1 VIFKDEVEIHV
12 KAGKGGDGAA
22 TFRREKYVDHGG
34 PDGGDGGYGGD
45 VLIRA
50 DVNLRTLSHIH
61 NRQRFKAKNGHDGKK
76 QHMTGAMGESITI
89 TVPQG
94 TQVYDTESGE
104 LICDLTGPESE
115 FIVAYGGRGGAG
127 NTHFKSSTNQTPFYA
142 KPGKPGEE
150 RTLRLD
156 LRLIAHVGLVGFP
169 NAGKSTLIS
178 KITNARPK
186 IADYPFTTLEPN
198 LGVMTPDGA
207 YASVLIADI
216 PGLIEGAHE
225 GKGLG
230 IEFLKHIER
239 TKIILYILDISDEPM
254 KKFEILRDELRGYS
268 ETLASRRFMV
278 ALNKIDLMPDQKETE
293 KITKKFKKLTP
304 DVMTVCAL
312 QGSGLKDLEWTIY
325 NTYVECEK
333 RDKEAA
339 LHETASKRFDF

>member
-1 VIFKDEVEIHV
+1 MLFKDEVEIHV

-22 TFRREKYVDHGG
+22 TFRREKYIDHGG

-45 VLIRA
+45 IIMRA

-61 NRQRFKAKNGHDGKK
+61 NRQRFRAGNGHDGMK
-76 QHMTGAMGESITI
+76 QHMSGAMGESTVIV
-89 TVPQG
+89 VPQG
-94 TQVYDTESGE
+94 TQVFDTATGE
-104 LICDLTGPESE
+104 MMCDLTEPESE
-115 FIVAYGGRGGAG
+115 FTIARGGRGGPG

-142 KPGKPGEE
+142 KAGKPGEE
-150 RTLRLD
+150 RALRLD

-207 YASVLIADI
+207 YTSVLIADI

-278 ALNKIDLMPDQKETE
+278 ALNKKDLVQEPKDID
-293 KITKKFKKLTP
+293 KIVKKFKKLTP
-304 DVMTVCAL
+304 DVMTICAL
-312 QGSGLKDLEWTIY
+312 QGDGLKDLKWSIY
-325 NTYVECEK
+325 NTYGECEK
-333 RDKEAA
+333 REKEAA
-339 LHETASKRFDF
+339 LHETPSKQFDF